1 MAEYSIKEALELML
15 ENSNWKN
22 NFYQTKIKENWIMLV
37 GITASN
43 YTDSIKL
50 YQDKLYLKTNV
61 SSLKNEWAL
70 NKNLLIQKI
79 NSLLEKE
86 IITEIILS

>member
-50 YQDKLYLKTNV
+50 YQNKLYLKTNV

-70 NKNLLIQKI
+70 NKNILIQKI

>member
-70 NKNLLIQKI
+70 NKNILIQKI

>member
-22 NFYQTKIKENWIMLV
+22 NFYQTKIKENWVMLV
-37 GITASN
+37 GITAAN
-43 YTDSIKL
+43 YTESIKL

-61 SSLKNEWAL
+61 SSLKNEWNL
-70 NKNLLIQKI
+70 NKNMLIENI
-79 NSLLEKE
+79 NTLLEKE
-86 IITEIILS
+86 LIKEIILS